1 MKQMSHRERIL
12 SSIQHQP
19 VDRLAMDF
27 WGVPEITERLMKHFG
42 ANNWIELSNA
52 MDIDK
57 IILVEPALKVAG
69 RPNMLGIEMKK
80 VPLPDGSGYYEE
92 PVRFPLG
99 DCEDIDDVIRCGYE
113 FPSVE
118 MFDYSVIAEQCEKA
132 CDFAIEGGYISLTY
146 FYEMLRGTENM
157 LVDMAINP
165 ELAEYIL
172 RRLQEFAHEHTRRTL
187 EAADGKI
194 DISQVTDDLGSQSSL
209 LMSMEMIQHFLEESY
224 QENIAMIKQYGAH
237 VFHHDDG
244 AMTAALPWLSG
255 LGIELL
261 NPLQWH
267 LPGWDLKKLKE
278 EYGHQICFH
287 GGVDNQYVLPFG
299 TKEEVE
305 KEVRDCIDSLFS
317 DKTGYIL
324 APCHNVQANTSI
336 ENVITMYD
344 AAREYGKVE

>member
-99 DCEDIDDVIRCGYE
+99 DCEDIDDVIHCGYE

-132 CDFAIEGGYISLTY
+132 CDFAIEGGYI
-146 FYEMLRGTENM
+146 
-157 LVDMAINP
+157 
-165 ELAEYIL
+165 
-172 RRLQEFAHEHTRRTL
+172 
-187 EAADGKI
+187 
-194 DISQVTDDLGSQSSL
+194 
-209 LMSMEMIQHFLEESY
+209 
-224 QENIAMIKQYGAH
+224 
-237 VFHHDDG
+237 
-244 AMTAALPWLSG
+244 
-255 LGIELL
+255 
-261 NPLQWH
+261 
-267 LPGWDLKKLKE
+267 
-278 EYGHQICFH
+278 
-287 GGVDNQYVLPFG
+287 
-299 TKEEVE
+299 
-305 KEVRDCIDSLFS
+305 
-317 DKTGYIL
+317 
-324 APCHNVQANTSI
+324 
-336 ENVITMYD
+336 
-344 AAREYGKVE
+344 